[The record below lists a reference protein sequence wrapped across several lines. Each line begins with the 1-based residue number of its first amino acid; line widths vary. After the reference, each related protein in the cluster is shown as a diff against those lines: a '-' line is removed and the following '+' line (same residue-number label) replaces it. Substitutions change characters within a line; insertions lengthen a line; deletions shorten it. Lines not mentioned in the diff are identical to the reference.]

1 MAIGI
6 IDSKSK
12 ILQFIN
18 KLNEAI
24 SKLYLFLLL
33 FSKFVLKIFIGTV
46 SNKKKI
52 KKIKIICKSSIIFAQ
67 HNSNYHVY

>member
-24 SKLYLFLLL
+24 SKLNLFLFIKKLE
-33 FSKFVLKIFIGTV
+33 LKTFIGTV
-46 SNKKKI
+46 SDKKK
-52 KKIKIICKSSIIFAQ
+52 
-67 HNSNYHVY
+67 

>member
-24 SKLYLFLLL
+24 SKLYLFLL

-52 KKIKIICKSSIIFAQ
+52 KNIKIICKSSIIFAQ
-67 HNSNYHVY
+67 HNSNYHIC